1 MNTIYCIVKVK
12 VYLEHVCERGV
23 KNKLDAAKEDI
34 VWTSGLNGRKS
45 STLE

>member
-1 MNTIYCIVKVK
+1 MSFFMFAFPPSGLLQKY
-12 VYLEHVCERGV
+12 
-23 KNKLDAAKEDI
+23 KLGAAKEDI